1 MGDFGSW
8 LALVAVLVLAL
19 IAFTL
24 IEINAKLSRI
34 REALAEI
41 AKAR

>member
-1 MGDFGSW
+1 
-8 LALVAVLVLAL
+8 LAAIVAVLVLAL

-24 IEINAKLSRI
+24 LEINAKLAGI
-34 REALAEI
+34 RDALEEK